1 MPAAHKP
8 RPLGQRV
15 GQVKSA
21 VTFAA
26 PFTGYSLCVVHARDL
41 GGYDGAGGIMGQ
53 AQAESVREQL
63 TVRIGQLDA
72 FIRSKRPNDL
82 AREIDAIRTIAHL
95 NGMRP
100 AVAVAQALE
109 MALARGERG
118 PLIHGWV
125 AILRDAVTSD
135 RHDDAACDTYRAACS
150 VRLFG

>member
-1 MPAAHKP
+1 M
-8 RPLGQRV
+8 GQVQLQAGTVREELATRV
-15 GQVKSA
+15 GLLD
-21 VTFAA
+21 
-26 PFTGYSLCVVHARDL
+26 LCL
-41 GGYDGAGGIMGQ
+41 
-53 AQAESVREQL
+53 
-63 TVRIGQLDA
+63 
-72 FIRSKRPNDL
+72 RSKRPHDL

-118 PLIHGWV
+118 PLIHGWI
-125 AILRDAVTSD
+125 AILRDAITSD

>member
-1 MPAAHKP
+1 
-8 RPLGQRV
+8 
-15 GQVKSA
+15 
-21 VTFAA
+21 
-26 PFTGYSLCVVHARDL
+26 
-41 GGYDGAGGIMGQ
+41 MGQ
-53 AQAESVREQL
+53 AQPESVREQL
-63 TVRIGQLDA
+63 AVRIGKLDA
-72 FIRSKRPNDL
+72 VMRSKPRRDTASDL

-118 PLIHGWV
+118 PLIYGWV